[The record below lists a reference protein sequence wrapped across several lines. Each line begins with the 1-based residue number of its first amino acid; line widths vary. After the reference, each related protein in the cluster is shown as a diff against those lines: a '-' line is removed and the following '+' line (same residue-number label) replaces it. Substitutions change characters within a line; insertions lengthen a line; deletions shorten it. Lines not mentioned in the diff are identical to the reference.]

1 MDKLVASSAAAV
13 ADIKDG
19 ASVAI
24 AGFGVAHRFP
34 SSLIIALRDQGS
46 VGLTVYC
53 NGLGQPGFPTAHL
66 LADSHQISHLVTC
79 FSARPGVVSE
89 AERQIRGGQMSL
101 ELVPQGTL
109 VEPMRAGGA
118 GLPAFYTPTAVG
130 TSLAPRGRTSGYF
143 DGRPHVLERAITT
156 DFAFVRAHRT
166 VRLAAINAALA
177 GYRPA
182 YFPVRGV
189 ALPR

>member
-1 MDKLVASSAAAV
+1 MDKVVASPAAAV
-13 ADIKDG
+13 ADIGDG
-19 ASVAI
+19 ASIGI

-46 VGLTVYC
+46 SGLTVYC

-89 AERQIRGGQMSL
+89 AERQIRAGQMTL

-109 VEPMRAGGA
+109 VERMRAGGA
-118 GLPAFYTPTAVG
+118 GIPAFYTPTAVG
-130 TSLAPRGRTSGYF
+130 TSRMNVDATGDVGIMQESWG
-143 DGRPHVLERAITT
+143 D
-156 DFAFVRAHRT
+156 
-166 VRLAAINAALA
+166 
-177 GYRPA
+177 
-182 YFPVRGV
+182 
-189 ALPR
+189 